1 MRNNLYSTKSALEI
15 KDLDSENRKVV
26 VYLAK
31 FDNIDSDNDMF
42 VKGAFSKSIQE
53 RGPESTSNRKIA
65 FLRHHNWEMPIG
77 KFLDIKEDDNGLYA
91 VGQLGRSTLGED
103 AFKDYEDG
111 IIREHS
117 IGFQYIGDKTRWMED
132 STKEEGG
139 YYQLGEVKLFEGSAV
154 TFGANEMTNV
164 VDVIKSENKNEIIER
179 ISNDLHIVIKALS
192 NGKGTDERL
201 YELEM
206 KAKFLSSQLT
216 LLAQAEPFVKH
227 SVDLFEPEPVDFSWK
242 AVFEVLE
249 TKQTYADYPDQAK
262 KNARKGLELNEA
274 VNNKCATAVGK
285 TRANQIAKGEGL
297 SLDTIKRT
305 YSYLSRAEVYYDA
318 EDTTACGTISYLL
331 WGGKAMKSYCESK
344 LKELNEL

>member
-1 MRNNLYSTKSALEI
+1 MKNNLYSTKSALEI

-53 RGPESTSNRKIA
+53 RGPQSTSNRKVA

-77 KFLDIKEDDNGLYA
+77 KFLDLSEDDNGLYA

-132 STKEEGG
+132 STMEKGG

-206 KAKFLSSQLT
+206 KSKYLSSQLV
-216 LLAQAEPFVKH
+216 LLAKQDPMLIQSVK
-227 SVDLFEPEPVDFSWK
+227 SEPEDV
-242 AVFEVLE
+242 
-249 TKQTYADYPDQAK
+249 
-262 KNARKGLELNEA
+262 ELFNWSNV
-274 VNNKCATAVGK
+274 VNN
-285 TRANQIAKGEGL
+285 
-297 SLDTIKRT
+297 
-305 YSYLSRAEVYYDA
+305 
-318 EDTTACGTISYLL
+318 
-331 WGGKAMKSYCESK
+331 
-344 LKELNEL
+344 LKF

>member
-1 MRNNLYSTKSALEI
+1 MKNNLYSTKSALEI

-53 RGPESTSNRKIA
+53 RGPQSTSNRKIA

-117 IGFQYIGDKTRWMED
+117 IGFQYIGDKTRWIED
-132 STKEEGG
+132 STMEKGG

-164 VDVIKSENKNEIIER
+164 VDVIKSENNNEIIER

-206 KAKFLSSQLT
+206 KSKYLSSQLV
-216 LLAQAEPFVKH
+216 LLAKQDPMLIQSVK
-227 SVDLFEPEPVDFSWK
+227 SEPEDV
-242 AVFEVLE
+242 
-249 TKQTYADYPDQAK
+249 
-262 KNARKGLELNEA
+262 ELFNWSNV
-274 VNNKCATAVGK
+274 VNN
-285 TRANQIAKGEGL
+285 
-297 SLDTIKRT
+297 
-305 YSYLSRAEVYYDA
+305 
-318 EDTTACGTISYLL
+318 
-331 WGGKAMKSYCESK
+331 
-344 LKELNEL
+344 LKF

>member
-53 RGPESTSNRKIA
+53 RGPQSTSNRKVA

-77 KFLDIKEDDNGLYA
+77 KFLDLSEDDNGLYA

-117 IGFQYIGDKTRWMED
+117 IGFQYIGDKTRWIED
-132 STKEEGG
+132 STMEKGG

-206 KAKFLSSQLT
+206 KSKYLSSQLV
-216 LLAQAEPFVKH
+216 LLAKQDPMLIQSVK
-227 SVDLFEPEPVDFSWK
+227 SEPEDV
-242 AVFEVLE
+242 
-249 TKQTYADYPDQAK
+249 
-262 KNARKGLELNEA
+262 ELFNWSNV
-274 VNNKCATAVGK
+274 VNN
-285 TRANQIAKGEGL
+285 
-297 SLDTIKRT
+297 
-305 YSYLSRAEVYYDA
+305 
-318 EDTTACGTISYLL
+318 
-331 WGGKAMKSYCESK
+331 
-344 LKELNEL
+344 LKF

>member
-31 FDNIDSDNDMF
+31 FGNIDSDNDMF
-42 VKGAFSKSIQE
+42 VKGAFSKSLQE
-53 RGPESTSNRKIA
+53 RGPQSTSNRKIA

-77 KFLDIKEDDNGLYA
+77 KFLDLSEDDNGLYA

-132 STKEEGG
+132 STMEKGG

-164 VDVIKSENKNEIIER
+164 VEVVKSEGKAAAIDKITNELDIC
-179 ISNDLHIVIKALS
+179 IKALS
-192 NGKGTDERL
+192 KGKGTDERL

-206 KAKFLSSQLT
+206 KIKYLNSQLV
-216 LLAQAEPFVKH
+216 LLANQDPILIQSVKSEPVIIEPFNWSNV
-227 SVDLFEPEPVDFSWK
+227 
-242 AVFEVLE
+242 
-249 TKQTYADYPDQAK
+249 
-262 KNARKGLELNEA
+262 
-274 VNNKCATAVGK
+274 VNN
-285 TRANQIAKGEGL
+285 
-297 SLDTIKRT
+297 
-305 YSYLSRAEVYYDA
+305 
-318 EDTTACGTISYLL
+318 
-331 WGGKAMKSYCESK
+331 
-344 LKELNEL
+344 LKF

>member
-1 MRNNLYSTKSALEI
+1 MKNNLYSTKSALEI

-53 RGPESTSNRKIA
+53 RGPQSTSNRKIA

-132 STKEEGG
+132 STMEKGG

-206 KAKFLSSQLT
+206 KSKYLSSQLV
-216 LLAQAEPFVKH
+216 LLAKQDPMLIQSVK
-227 SVDLFEPEPVDFSWK
+227 SEPEDV
-242 AVFEVLE
+242 
-249 TKQTYADYPDQAK
+249 
-262 KNARKGLELNEA
+262 ELFNWSNV
-274 VNNKCATAVGK
+274 VNN
-285 TRANQIAKGEGL
+285 
-297 SLDTIKRT
+297 
-305 YSYLSRAEVYYDA
+305 
-318 EDTTACGTISYLL
+318 
-331 WGGKAMKSYCESK
+331 
-344 LKELNEL
+344 LKF

>member
-1 MRNNLYSTKSALEI
+1 MKNNLYSTKSALEI

-53 RGPESTSNRKIA
+53 RGPQSTSNRKIA

-77 KFLDIKEDDNGLYA
+77 KFLELKEDENGLYA

-117 IGFQYIGDKTRWMED
+117 IGFQYIGDKTRWIED
-132 STKEEGG
+132 STMEKGG

-206 KAKFLSSQLT
+206 KSKYLSSQLV
-216 LLAQAEPFVKH
+216 LLAKQDPMLIQSVK
-227 SVDLFEPEPVDFSWK
+227 SEPEDI
-242 AVFEVLE
+242 
-249 TKQTYADYPDQAK
+249 
-262 KNARKGLELNEA
+262 ELFNWSNV
-274 VNNKCATAVGK
+274 VNN
-285 TRANQIAKGEGL
+285 
-297 SLDTIKRT
+297 
-305 YSYLSRAEVYYDA
+305 
-318 EDTTACGTISYLL
+318 
-331 WGGKAMKSYCESK
+331 
-344 LKELNEL
+344 LKF

>member
-1 MRNNLYSTKSALEI
+1 MKNNLYSTKSALEI

-53 RGPESTSNRKIA
+53 RGPQSTSNRKIA

-132 STKEEGG
+132 STMEKGG

-206 KAKFLSSQLT
+206 KSKYLSSQLV
-216 LLAQAEPFVKH
+216 LLAKQDPMLIQSVK
-227 SVDLFEPEPVDFSWK
+227 SEPEDI
-242 AVFEVLE
+242 
-249 TKQTYADYPDQAK
+249 
-262 KNARKGLELNEA
+262 ELFNWSNV
-274 VNNKCATAVGK
+274 VNN
-285 TRANQIAKGEGL
+285 
-297 SLDTIKRT
+297 
-305 YSYLSRAEVYYDA
+305 
-318 EDTTACGTISYLL
+318 
-331 WGGKAMKSYCESK
+331 
-344 LKELNEL
+344 LKF

>member
-31 FDNIDSDNDMF
+31 FGNIDSDNDMF
-42 VKGAFSKSIQE
+42 VKGAFSKSLQE

-132 STKEEGG
+132 STMEKGG

-206 KAKFLSSQLT
+206 KSKYLSSQLV
-216 LLAQAEPFVKH
+216 LLAKQDPMLIQSVK
-227 SVDLFEPEPVDFSWK
+227 SEPEDV
-242 AVFEVLE
+242 
-249 TKQTYADYPDQAK
+249 
-262 KNARKGLELNEA
+262 ELFNWSNV
-274 VNNKCATAVGK
+274 VNN
-285 TRANQIAKGEGL
+285 
-297 SLDTIKRT
+297 
-305 YSYLSRAEVYYDA
+305 
-318 EDTTACGTISYLL
+318 
-331 WGGKAMKSYCESK
+331 
-344 LKELNEL
+344 LKF

>member
-1 MRNNLYSTKSALEI
+1 MKNNLYSTKSALEI

-53 RGPESTSNRKIA
+53 RGPQSTSNRKIA

-77 KFLDIKEDDNGLYA
+77 KFLDLSEDDNGLYA

-132 STKEEGG
+132 STMEKGG

-206 KAKFLSSQLT
+206 KSKYLSSQLV
-216 LLAQAEPFVKH
+216 LLAKQDPMLIQSVK
-227 SVDLFEPEPVDFSWK
+227 SEPEDI
-242 AVFEVLE
+242 
-249 TKQTYADYPDQAK
+249 
-262 KNARKGLELNEA
+262 ELFNWSNV
-274 VNNKCATAVGK
+274 VNN
-285 TRANQIAKGEGL
+285 
-297 SLDTIKRT
+297 
-305 YSYLSRAEVYYDA
+305 
-318 EDTTACGTISYLL
+318 
-331 WGGKAMKSYCESK
+331 
-344 LKELNEL
+344 LKF

>member
-1 MRNNLYSTKSALEI
+1 MKNNLYSTKSALEI

-42 VKGAFSKSIQE
+42 VKGAFSKSLQE
-53 RGPESTSNRKIA
+53 RGPQSTSNRKIA

-77 KFLDIKEDDNGLYA
+77 KFLDLSEDDNGLYA

-132 STKEEGG
+132 STMEKGG

-206 KAKFLSSQLT
+206 KSKYLSSQLV
-216 LLAQAEPFVKH
+216 LLAKQDPMLIQSVK
-227 SVDLFEPEPVDFSWK
+227 SEPEDV
-242 AVFEVLE
+242 
-249 TKQTYADYPDQAK
+249 
-262 KNARKGLELNEA
+262 ELFNWSNV
-274 VNNKCATAVGK
+274 VNN
-285 TRANQIAKGEGL
+285 
-297 SLDTIKRT
+297 
-305 YSYLSRAEVYYDA
+305 
-318 EDTTACGTISYLL
+318 
-331 WGGKAMKSYCESK
+331 
-344 LKELNEL
+344 LKF

>member
-1 MRNNLYSTKSALEI
+1 MKNNLYSTKSALEI

-42 VKGAFSKSIQE
+42 VKGAFSKSLQE
-53 RGPESTSNRKIA
+53 RGPQSTSNRKIA

-77 KFLDIKEDDNGLYA
+77 KFLDLSEDDNGLYA

-132 STKEEGG
+132 STMEKGG

-206 KAKFLSSQLT
+206 KSKYLSSQLV
-216 LLAQAEPFVKH
+216 LLAKQDPMLIQSVK
-227 SVDLFEPEPVDFSWK
+227 SEPEDI
-242 AVFEVLE
+242 
-249 TKQTYADYPDQAK
+249 
-262 KNARKGLELNEA
+262 ELFNWSNV
-274 VNNKCATAVGK
+274 VNN
-285 TRANQIAKGEGL
+285 
-297 SLDTIKRT
+297 
-305 YSYLSRAEVYYDA
+305 
-318 EDTTACGTISYLL
+318 
-331 WGGKAMKSYCESK
+331 
-344 LKELNEL
+344 LKF

>member
-15 KDLDSENRKVV
+15 KDLDTENRKVAI
-26 VYLAK
+26 YLAK
-31 FDNIDSDNDMF
+31 FGNIDSDNDMF
-42 VKGAFSKSIQE
+42 VKGAFSKSLQE

-77 KFLDIKEDDNGLYA
+77 KFLELKEDDNGLYA
-91 VGQLGRSTLGED
+91 VGQLGRSTIGED

-117 IGFQYIGDKTRWMED
+117 IGFQYIADKAKWMDD

-139 YYQLGEVKLFEGSAV
+139 FFQLNEVKLFEGSAV

-164 VDVIKSENKNEIIER
+164 VEIVKSGNKESHIIKIAEELQII
-179 ISNDLHIVIKALS
+179 IKALA

-216 LLAQAEPFVKH
+216 LLAQAEPLLKH
-227 SVDLFEPEPVDFSWK
+227 SVDLFEPEPSDFSWK

-249 TKQTYADYPDQAK
+249 TKQTYADYPKQAK
-262 KNARKGLELNEA
+262 DNARKGMELNEA
-274 VNNKCATAVGK
+274 VGNKCATAVGK
-285 TRANQIAKGEGL
+285 TRANQIANGEGL

-305 YSYLSRAEVYYDA
+305 YSYLSRAEEYYNAD
-318 EDTTACGTISYLL
+318 DTEACGTISFLL
-331 WGGKAMKSYCESK
+331 WGGLAMKVYCEAK
-344 LKELNEL
+344 LKELEN

>member
-53 RGPESTSNRKIA
+53 RGPQSTSNRKVA

-77 KFLDIKEDDNGLYA
+77 KFLDLSEDDNGLYA

-117 IGFQYIGDKTRWMED
+117 IGFQYIGDKTRWIED
-132 STKEEGG
+132 STMEKGG

-206 KAKFLSSQLT
+206 KSKYLSSQLV
-216 LLAQAEPFVKH
+216 LLAKQDPMLIQSVK
-227 SVDLFEPEPVDFSWK
+227 SEPEDI
-242 AVFEVLE
+242 
-249 TKQTYADYPDQAK
+249 
-262 KNARKGLELNEA
+262 ELFNWSNV
-274 VNNKCATAVGK
+274 VNN
-285 TRANQIAKGEGL
+285 
-297 SLDTIKRT
+297 
-305 YSYLSRAEVYYDA
+305 
-318 EDTTACGTISYLL
+318 
-331 WGGKAMKSYCESK
+331 
-344 LKELNEL
+344 LKF

>member
-1 MRNNLYSTKSALEI
+1 MRNNLYSTKSALKI

-31 FDNIDSDNDMF
+31 FGNIDSDNDMF

-53 RGPESTSNRKIA
+53 RGPQSTSNRKIA

-77 KFLDIKEDDNGLYA
+77 KFLDLSEDDNGLFA

-139 YYQLGEVKLFEGSAV
+139 FFQLNEVKLFEGSAV

-206 KAKFLSSQLT
+206 KSKYLSSQLV
-216 LLAQAEPFVKH
+216 LLAKQDPMLIQSVK
-227 SVDLFEPEPVDFSWK
+227 SEPEDI
-242 AVFEVLE
+242 
-249 TKQTYADYPDQAK
+249 
-262 KNARKGLELNEA
+262 ELFNWSNV
-274 VNNKCATAVGK
+274 VNN
-285 TRANQIAKGEGL
+285 
-297 SLDTIKRT
+297 
-305 YSYLSRAEVYYDA
+305 
-318 EDTTACGTISYLL
+318 
-331 WGGKAMKSYCESK
+331 
-344 LKELNEL
+344 LKF

>member
-31 FDNIDSDNDMF
+31 FGNIDSDNDMF
-42 VKGAFSKSIQE
+42 VKGAFSKSLQE

-77 KFLDIKEDDNGLYA
+77 KFLELKEDENGLYA
-91 VGQLGRSTLGED
+91 VGQLGRSTIGED

-139 YYQLGEVKLFEGSAV
+139 FFQLNEVKLFEGSAV

-206 KAKFLSSQLT
+206 KSKYLSSQLV
-216 LLAQAEPFVKH
+216 LLAKQDPMLIQSVK
-227 SVDLFEPEPVDFSWK
+227 SEPE
-242 AVFEVLE
+242 
-249 TKQTYADYPDQAK
+249 
-262 KNARKGLELNEA
+262 NIELFNWSNV
-274 VNNKCATAVGK
+274 VNN
-285 TRANQIAKGEGL
+285 
-297 SLDTIKRT
+297 
-305 YSYLSRAEVYYDA
+305 
-318 EDTTACGTISYLL
+318 
-331 WGGKAMKSYCESK
+331 
-344 LKELNEL
+344 LKF